1 MPVVKFVR
9 AEKGS
14 RLRTLDVRADD
25 SDARDYIF
33 EPSLTLLPHDKRP
46 PLGIPVLDQGQEGA
60 CVGFALAT
68 VINVS
73 LRARSTFGGGNRRS
87 SKFDQVSARMLYEI
101 AKRYDEW
108 KGEHYDGTSPRGAMK
123 GWHHHGVASEQAWSS
138 KGHRTKDGLWNTD
151 RAFTIAR
158 VEEAKRRPI
167 GAYYRLLDSD
177 IGHLQAALIEGD
189 AILASAWVHDGWDQK
204 NLKSRRGIA
213 YPTIPFQSRAKGLHA
228 FAMVGY
234 TPDGFIIQNSW
245 GRSWGKNGL
254 ALLHYEDWME
264 HRQDAWVSRP
274 GPETRNSKGRP
285 SVFVVGFAGSSVAQ
299 GKDALVRISGD
310 GLELSSPEVLSY
322 LINTGDRGA
331 LSTGGSLTT
340 SLTQLPGMAQR
351 VLAAPKLADG
361 FHHVMLYAH
370 GGLNS
375 ETYAVTVADRLW
387 GMAKNQGICP
397 YVFIWES
404 SWDESLLGYLKSE
417 DDQTGPAGFS
427 FGDAWS
433 KFRDDLGKI
442 IDKGQQWMGEKLAP
456 AVRTAF
462 WNEMKG
468 RCEGATKPKGGAAL
482 FLDELIKAMKTTPGE
497 RYKIHLVGHSA
508 GSIFHGF
515 LYENVLRA
523 QLAMMP
529 NVSLASIQFLAPAIS
544 VDRATQA
551 FFTGGIGAVPVAN
564 FLVHTL
570 APADEESDS
579 IVLYPSSLLTYV
591 ANHLESAEGRVPI
604 LGIRKDF
611 QSAPVTFA
619 TEQNATH
626 SHRHGEF
633 DDKGHEIEAVIQSI
647 GKSMY

>member
-1 MPVVKFVR
+1 MPVIRFPAGDKDV
-9 AEKGS
+9 

-33 EPSLTLLPHDKRP
+33 QPSLTLLPEEKH
-46 PLGIPVLDQGQEGA
+46 PLAGIPVLDQRQEGA

-68 VINVS
+68 VINIS
-73 LRARSTFGGGNRRS
+73 MRARGENRRS
-87 SKFDQVSARMLYEI
+87 GRFNQVSARMLYEI

-123 GWHHHGVASEQAWSS
+123 GWHHHGVASEKVWSS
-138 KGHRTKDGLWNTD
+138 KGKLAKSGLWVTD
-151 RAFTIAR
+151 RSFTVAR
-158 VEEAKRRPI
+158 AEEAKRRPI
-167 GAYYRLLDSD
+167 GAYYRLIDSD
-177 IGHLQAALIEGD
+177 VGNVQAALVEGD
-189 AILASAWVHDGWDQK
+189 AVLASAWVHDGWDQENVK
-204 NLKSRRGIA
+204 MRRRIA
-213 YPTIPFQSRAKGLHA
+213 YPTIRFQARSKGLHA

-234 TPDGFIIQNSW
+234 TADGFIIQNSW

-274 GPETRNSKGRP
+274 GPETRDSKGRP
-285 SVFVVGFAGSSVAQ
+285 AVFVAGFAGSSIPL
-299 GKDALVRISGD
+299 GKDTQVRSSGD
-310 GLELSSPEVLSY
+310 GLELSDPEVLSH

-340 SLTQLPGMAQR
+340 CPAQLPGMAQR
-351 VLAAPKLADG
+351 ALAAPKLNDG
-361 FHHVMLYAH
+361 YHHVMLYAH

-375 ETYAVTVADRLW
+375 ETYAITVANRIW
-387 GMAKNQGICP
+387 GIAKSQGICP
-397 YVFIWES
+397 YLFIWES
-404 SWDESLLGYLKSE
+404 SWDESLMGYLRSE
-417 DDQTGPAGFS
+417 DDQAGPAGFR

-433 KFRDDLGKI
+433 KFKESLGKVVRE
-442 IDKGQQWMGEKLAP
+442 GQEWMGEQLAP

-468 RCEGATKPKGGAAL
+468 RCEGATKTNGGVKL
-482 FLDELIKAMKTTPGE
+482 FLDQLFKAMQTTPGE

-508 GSIFHGF
+508 GSILHGF
-515 LYENVLRA
+515 LYENVLRDR
-523 QLAMMP
+523 LPDMP

-544 VDRATQA
+544 IARAKQA
-551 FFTGGIGAVPVAN
+551 FGSGNSKAVPESN

-570 APADEESDS
+570 APKDEASDS

-591 ANHLESAEGRVPI
+591 ADHLEGSTRVPV
-604 LGIRKDF
+604 LGIRDDF
-611 QSAPVTFA
+611 ESGGVTFA
-619 TEQNATH
+619 TGRYATA

-633 DDKGHEIEAVIQSI
+633 DDKGHEIEDVIQAI
-647 GKSMY
+647 GDARY